1 MAGGPVSTFPVTSVT
16 LIAKIKD
23 LGPGE
28 DSAEWVRFWD
38 SYSLAIRQFAVMK
51 GGEENADDGHGG
63 HHRELGRIG
72 TSNEFCHVANAED
85 THDAGK
91 NGVDDFRHLGSA
103 IRHQQDAYDR
113 NQVDECDHEYHLSNG
128 RWALFDNNTISPE
141 SGKSI
146 SK

>member
-1 MAGGPVSTFPVTSVT
+1 MLRSPMLF
-16 LIAKIKD
+16 
-23 LGPGE
+23 
-28 DSAEWVRFWD
+28 
-38 SYSLAIRQFAVMK
+38 LADYNRID
-51 GGEENADDGHGG
+51 GEENADDGHGG

-141 SGKSI
+141 SGKSV